1 MKLTDQLKK
10 IASEIKN
17 NEALLVDEDIKNA
30 KLLKK
35 FATVKMLTYKLF
47 IPTTKR

>member
-1 MKLTDQLKK
+1 MELKDQLKK
-10 IASEIKN
+10 IASEIKSDK
-17 NEALLVDEDIKNA
+17 AVLVDQDIKNT

-35 FATVKMLTYKLF
+35 FAGVRMLTYKLF